1 VMVPARGRAGTKAQ
15 MLEPERRRLRD
26 EIEQLSG
33 V

>member
-1 VMVPARGRAGTKAQ
+1 MVPARWRAGTKAQ
-15 MLEPERRRLRD
+15 MLEAERRRLWD